1 MTPNAQSYINSGA
14 NSELCLR
21 ENVSKFNLVK
31 LNPRALVDV
40 SKTNTSTVLLGHQL
54 SIPFGIAPTAM
65 HCLVH
70 PEGELNTVRSTVTH
84 NTVFCASTL
93 ATKGLEEIS
102 NAAFTHF

>member
-1 MTPNAQSYINSGA
+1 M
-14 NSELCLR
+14 R
-21 ENVSKFNLVK
+21 ENINKFNLVK

-40 SKTNTSTVLLGHQL
+40 SNTNTSTTLLGQQV

-70 PEGELNTVRSTVTH
+70 PEGELNTVRSAVTH